1 MHKQRV
7 QAIALSNWEKYV
19 ISGDKQGKIVYTNVK
34 MKQKNEF
41 EGHSASC
48 IRDLSFS
55 CSSMKFASCA
65 DDSTAKVFD
74 FATSQLEMT
83 FTEH

>member
-1 MHKQRV
+1 M
-7 QAIALSNWEKYV
+7 SNWEKYV
-19 ISGDKQGKIVYTNVK
+19 ISGDKLGKIVYTNVK

-41 EGHSASC
+41 EAHSNSC

-55 CSSMKFASCA
+55 CSSMKFVSCA

-74 FATSQLEMT
+74 FATSKEEMT
-83 FTEH
+83 FTDH